1 MNNERVDPLIVV
13 GLLFA
18 LFMGFQLLRDHNQNP
33 TDQTGLGD
41 GTQVL
46 HAGLAGVRDI
56 GISGSIRSSDL
67 PEPEPSKAK
76 PEKKKE
82 VDNSDP
88 AAIDWPYD
96 HYTVTQ
102 GIHGASYGQ
111 MAIDI
116 AAGKGAK
123 IKSPITGTITEKYTD
138 QWGNPTLV
146 IENDV
151 YQVTL
156 LHGNYSVDVNDN
168 VKIGQRIGSE
178 SNQGYTMD
186 MQGNLCWMAGRD
198 CGYHTHLNIYDKR
211 KGSNVNPFDVLP

>member
-18 LFMGFQLLRDHNQNP
+18 LFMGFQLLRDRQQNP
-33 TDQTGLGD
+33 AGQNGLGD
-41 GTQVL
+41 GTQIL
-46 HAGLAGVRDI
+46 HAELAGVRDI
-56 GISGSIRSSDL
+56 GISGSIRPADIPSA
-67 PEPEPSKAK
+67 EPSNEK
-76 PEKKKE
+76 PKEEKE
-82 VDNSDP
+82 IAAGDP

-123 IKSPITGTITEKYTD
+123 IKSPISGVVTERYTD

-156 LHGNYSVDVNDN
+156 LHGNYSVDVGEQL
-168 VKIGQRIGSE
+168 KIGQRIGSE
-178 SNQGYTMD
+178 SNQGYTFD
-186 MQGNLCWMAGRD
+186 MQGNACWGAGRD

-211 KGSNVNPFDVLP
+211 AGSNVNPFDVLP